1 MEWTESAQTPK
12 HIVCKEKDGMFQI
25 TLSRPYL
32 NLEMVEE
39 LNSVIANLM
48 YRTDVKLI
56 TFLPLGEN
64 FCSGF
69 SPDDFTQGRA
79 YQLIEAFGRLFEQ
92 FQALAIPIFSVV
104 KGKVLGGGF
113 ELVVFSDLAIAAEST
128 RFGFTEV
135 RMGLIP
141 AIACNILQKVTN
153 YKRATELILLGD
165 LITAKEAEAYG
176 LINKCVPDDKLQ
188 EQAGVMAGKLL
199 QFSAPILQS
208 AKKAM
213 LASQEKTLS
222 ESLAAIEEIY
232 LQQVLSLDDSKE
244 GIQAFK
250 ENRRPVWKNR

>member
-1 MEWTESAQTPK
+1 MEWTESAETPK
-12 HIVCKEKDGMFQI
+12 HIVCKENAGMFQI
-25 TLSRPYL
+25 TLSRPFL

-39 LNSVIANLM
+39 LNTVIASLM

-56 TFLPLGEN
+56 TLLPLGEN
-64 FCSGF
+64 FCGGF
-69 SPDDFTQGRA
+69 GPDDFTQGRSF
-79 YQLIEAFGRLFEQ
+79 QLIEAFGRLFEQ
-92 FQALAIPIFSVV
+92 FQAVAVPILSVI
-104 KGKVLGGGF
+104 KGKVLGAGF
-113 ELVVFSDLAIAAEST
+113 ELVVFSDLAIAAESA

-141 AIACNILQKVTN
+141 TIACNILQKVTN
-153 YKRATELILLGD
+153 YKRAAELILLGD
-165 LITAKEAEAYG
+165 LITAKEAETYG

-188 EQAGVMAGKLL
+188 EQAGVMAGKIM

-213 LASQEKTLS
+213 LASQGKTLS
-222 ESLAAIEEIY
+222 ESLAPIEEIY

-250 ENRRPVWKNR
+250 ENRRPVWKNK